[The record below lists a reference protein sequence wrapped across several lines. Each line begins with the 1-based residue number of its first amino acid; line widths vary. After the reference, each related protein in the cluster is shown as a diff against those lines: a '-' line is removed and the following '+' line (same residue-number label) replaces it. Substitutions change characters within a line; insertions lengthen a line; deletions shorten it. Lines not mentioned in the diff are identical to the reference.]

1 MYNKYNLILFTTIIF
16 LIIIVINYS
25 YNINYKKLEKFN
37 TDSECGDENIFMD
50 NQVQNFCSQICQYP
64 GAGKTPEV
72 KAAAQEKCRLNCPS
86 IARNKLIKGMALGND
101 YLLKGHYK
109 KTYNVKEEEKKIAE
123 NVLSS
128 QVIKNSRLT
137 HILKED
143 CTQEQLDIILNDMKK
158 DKYGNWIKIGD
169 SPTQYTYDDKVSILC
184 SSDKNYVNTNIEPH
198 FKNSE
203 INDIIDQ
210 HSIIGLLWFEFGNKY
225 NQEIISYTSQPDFIE
240 ITNPNFIEAL
250 SNKIDAN
257 KPLKFTKTEINQ
269 LFDTNATNI
278 SVKNYVIINDIVYF
292 PLSPLDSRHPVWLY
306 NVKQIAEMREKWY
319 QNLNREISKLD
330 DITPCT
336 YYNDEIATLPNKI
349 SHNGIQWG
357 KIGSSQNQYSSISKY
372 NEAIAAKENAINNCK
387 YTNQSLDSL
396 PNKFTEDS
404 IEWGKIGSSQ
414 NQYSSISKYNEA
426 IAAKENAIN
435 NCKYTNESLDSLP
448 NKFSE
453 DTVEWGKIGSNPN
466 EYSSISKYNEAIAAK
481 ENAINDC
488 KYTNESLDSLPNKFS
503 EDTVE
508 WGKIGSNPNEY
519 SLISNL
525 KQKENVA
532 KENCL
537 IPGVLHEDISNLP
550 NKLTNPTTGEIYGK
564 YLVIPSNE
572 KYTASYN
579 YPYIDRNNLDN
590 NLSDM
595 CFVSK
600 DNMTNDKGE
609 LLWGQ
614 KQKYGGEYGLIGG
627 WRDFLLDPDKEKR
640 YGKIKTSTNDG
651 WVGKIGN
658 NTGEYGKIGFSY
670 DDPTG
675 YRWVLFKPKAEQ
687 ISNNPNIINNQE
699 LSTILNGNNEYII
712 TKNKFDSL
720 NISSITVDSLISGA
734 VPNTWYKPRDNIYIN
749 SNTCDSYNS
758 QLMSAVDEDISSNR
772 EQQTLDL
779 TMKYM
784 SPDKTRFVSSVNCP
798 STCTKNSSNTGE
810 CAPCFRKGLITVAL
824 SDWSKL
830 VDSINN
836 NVSGLNTLI
845 QQCENNLI
853 YSENGTNKV
862 KKLANYF
869 KVLKFKV
876 SKTKPVSGNN
886 ILTNNKDMNKT
897 LMIEKI
903 TKNEDIDAYTW
914 NQLNINVIGPSDY
927 VKHNSNYYVIDN
939 ETFLEII
946 KDYSDM
952 YEQEY
957 QSKKQTIP
965 DCTVA
970 YNLINKTNNTC
981 LAENHQCIPK
991 TNITTVDYTSKI
1003 DEAIGTK
1010 SDWYIQN
1017 YQEGRDIAKNK
1028 KGKYYPVPGVNKLG
1042 EPNQNCVPPNYT
1054 KNVSPG
1060 TKYIRPNTCPPNQSC
1075 RLPCKNCQND
1085 DLECKKPEF
1094 KYTQTQYNAK
1104 KQSQLEAG
1112 SAAAKGKYV
1121 NTYDGITNCVPSN
1134 YLPIIEGGKR
1144 RVKIGDTASACTGG
1158 AQCDNLP
1165 QEAWNTILESVRK
1178 EKAANERECARI
1190 GTSQKTC
1197 LKECENN
1204 QSCNLNRYNLNN
1216 VKDMATTS

>member
-1 MYNKYNLILFTTIIF
+1 MGCNIDIIIFLITIIRVIYMYNKYNLILFTTIIF

-64 GAGKTPEV
+64 GAGKNPKE
-72 KAAAQEKCRLNCPS
+72 KAVAQENCRLNCPS
-86 IARNKLIKGMALGND
+86 IARNSLIKGMALGND
-101 YLLKGHYK
+101 YLLKGLYK
-109 KTYNVKEEEKKIAE
+109 KSYSVKEEEKKIAE

-128 QVIKNSRLT
+128 HVIENSRLT

-143 CTQEQLDIILNDMKK
+143 CTQEQLNIILNDMKK

-210 HSIIGLLWFEFGNKY
+210 HSIIGLLWFEFGNKDDK
-225 NQEIISYTSQPDFIE
+225 EIISYISKHDFIE
-240 ITNPNFIEAL
+240 ITNSNFIEAL
-250 SNKIDAN
+250 SSKIDAN

-278 SVKNYVIINDIVYF
+278 SKNYVIINDIVYL
-292 PLSPLDSRHPVWLY
+292 PLSPLDSRHLWLF

-319 QNLNREISKLD
+319 QNLNQEISKLD

-336 YYNDEIATLPNKI
+336 YNNDKIATLPNKI
-349 SHNGIQWG
+349 SHNGIHWG
-357 KIGSSQNQYSSISKY
+357 KIGSSQNEYSLISKY
-372 NEAIAAKENAINNCK
+372 NEAIAAKENAIINCK
-387 YTNQSLDSL
+387 YTNERLDSL

-404 IEWGKIGSSQ
+404 I
-414 NQYSSISKYNEA
+414 
-426 IAAKENAIN
+426 
-435 NCKYTNESLDSLP
+435 
-448 NKFSE
+448 
-453 DTVEWGKIGSNPN
+453 
-466 EYSSISKYNEAIAAK
+466 
-481 ENAINDC
+481 
-488 KYTNESLDSLPNKFS
+488 
-503 EDTVE
+503 E

-550 NKLTNPTTGEIYGK
+550 NKLTNPTTNEIYGK
-564 YLVIPSNE
+564 YSVIPSEE

-600 DNMTNDKGE
+600 DNMTNHNGE
-609 LLWGQ
+609 LLWGK

-627 WRDFLLDPDKEKR
+627 WQDFLFDRYKEKR

-670 DDPTG
+670 DNPTG

-712 TKNKFDSL
+712 DKNKFDSL
-720 NISSITVDSLISGA
+720 NISSITVDSLIRGA
-734 VPNTWYKPRDNIYIN
+734 KSDTWYKPRDDIYIN
-749 SNTCDSYNS
+749 SNNCDSYNS
-758 QLMSAVDEDISSNR
+758 QLMYAVDYDIISNR

-779 TMKYM
+779 TMKYY
-784 SPDKTRFVSSVNCP
+784 SDDNTRFVPSVNCP
-798 STCTKNSSNTGE
+798 STCKKDSSNTGE
-810 CAPCFRKGLITVAL
+810 CAPCFRKGLITVAK

-845 QQCENNLI
+845 GQCENNLI

-862 KKLANYF
+862 KKIANDF

-903 TKNEDIDAYTW
+903 TKNQDIDAYTW

-927 VKHNSNYYVIDN
+927 VYVKDNSNYYVIDN
-939 ETFLEII
+939 ETFFEII
-946 KDYSDM
+946 NDYSNK

-965 DCTVA
+965 NCAVP
-970 YNLINKTNNTC
+970 YNLINKTKNTC
-981 LAENHQCIPK
+981 LTENHQCIPK
-991 TNITTVDYTSKI
+991 TNITNVDYTSKI

-1010 SDWYIQN
+1010 SVWYKEQ
-1017 YQEGRDIAKNK
+1017 YQSGHDSAKNK
-1028 KGKYYPVPGVNKLG
+1028 MGKYYPVPDMKILG
-1042 EPNQNCVPPNYT
+1042 EPDQECVPANYT
-1054 KNVSPG
+1054 KIVEPN
-1060 TKYIRPNTCPPNQSC
+1060 TKYVRPNTCPPNQSC

-1085 DLECKKPEF
+1085 DLECKTPEF
-1094 KYTQTQYNAK
+1094 KYTESEYNTK
-1104 KQSQLEAG
+1104 KESQREAG
-1112 SAAAKGKYV
+1112 YAAAKGKYV

-1134 YLPIIEGGKR
+1134 YVPIKEGDKT

-1158 AQCDNLP
+1158 AQCDNLS
-1165 QEAWNTILESVRK
+1165 QEGWNTILESVRK
-1178 EKAANERECARI
+1178 EKDKNESECDKV

-1204 QSCNLNRYNLNN
+1204 ESCNLNTYNVNN
-1216 VKDMATTS
+1216 VKDMVTAS